1 MGAGG
6 PCKGEFYEK
15 SVKKFGDLKTFRTFA
30 FPLETNERDFSTKFI
45 EKTEGSTSKYRD
57 KKSIESVD
65 FFGKRQDRLEL

>member
-1 MGAGG
+1 MGTGG

-45 EKTEGSTSKYRD
+45 EKTEGSTSKYR
-57 KKSIESVD
+57 E
-65 FFGKRQDRLEL
+65 